1 MASKTQKFNGINL
14 ILSIINKYIKMKK
27 YFKFLVIFITF
38 INFTAH
44 AQTNFEFKLNSNV
57 ATTSVKNQASSGTCW
72 SYSTLSF
79 VESEMLRLGKPEVD
93 LSEMYVV
100 RMSYIDKAKLYVK
113 MHGTVNFSG
122 GGALQDAINVMDNYG
137 LVPQEVYAG
146 LNYGTTLNDHSEL
159 DAVLKAYVDVVI
171 KSEKPTIAWIDGF
184 IALLDSYLG
193 KCPEIFTYK
202 GKEYT
207 PRTFADNVVGLK
219 SSDYMYF
226 SSYTHHNFYEQFI
239 MEVPDNWSWGK
250 VINLPVNEMISVMKN
265 AINNNYSVAW
275 ASDVSEKGFSNANAV
290 ALVPSKDL
298 SYFSRDE
305 VKNHLVQPVEELEIT
320 QEMRQLAF
328 ENYETTDDHGMHII
342 GLATDKSQNEYFYVK
357 NSWGESAGIKG
368 YFYAS
373 DNFVAYKT
381 MSFMVHKNA
390 VPSEILKKINRN

>member
-1 MASKTQKFNGINL
+1 
-14 ILSIINKYIKMKK
+14 MKK

>member
-1 MASKTQKFNGINL
+1 
-14 ILSIINKYIKMKK
+14 MKK

-305 VKNHLVQPVEELEIT
+305 VKSYLIQPVEELEIT

-357 NSWGESAGIKG
+357 NSWGKSAGIKG

>member
-1 MASKTQKFNGINL
+1 
-14 ILSIINKYIKMKK
+14 MKK

-328 ENYETTDDHGMHII
+328 ENYETTDDHGMHIV
-342 GLATDKSQNEYFYVK
+342 GLATDKNQNEYFYVK
-357 NSWGESAGIKG
+357 NSWGENAGIKG